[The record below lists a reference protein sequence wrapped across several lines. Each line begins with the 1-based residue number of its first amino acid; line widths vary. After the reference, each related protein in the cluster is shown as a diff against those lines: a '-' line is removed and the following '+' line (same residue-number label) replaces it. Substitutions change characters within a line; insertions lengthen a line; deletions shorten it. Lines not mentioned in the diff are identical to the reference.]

1 MLKGE
6 TCNNPTPNLVGVELR
21 CKIQFHTLLAHDVN
35 FSCHIGHYGLDFEQ
49 IGAIGPM
56 FGELYKKL
64 YDPRNFLTF
73 IREATKG
80 SCSRS

>member
-1 MLKGE
+1 VAT
-6 TCNNPTPNLVGVELR
+6 TCNNSTPNLVGVELR
-21 CKIQFHTLLAHDVN
+21 CKIQFHTLLAQDVN

-49 IGAIGPM
+49 IGAIDPM

-64 YDPRNFLTF
+64 YDPRNFSTF
-73 IREATKG
+73 LRVATKG

>member
-1 MLKGE
+1 MATTG
-6 TCNNPTPNLVGVELR
+6 NNSTPNLVGVELR
-21 CKIQFHTLLAHDVN
+21 CKIQFHTLSVHDVN

-56 FGELYKKL
+56 FGEIYKKN
-64 YDPRNFLTF
+64 YDPWNFLTF
-73 IREATKG
+73 AREATKG